1 MSIPW
6 VKDGHL
12 FLRNDEQRDRNWG
25 GGLSTWQ
32 KKSYVWIDSGKNWN
46 YVVIGHFC
54 LFFCLGKSFIW
65 MGHNQF
71 SWTCPN
77 SEMIHKRSQ
86 GPPAPAQCHV
96 SARKSRAN
104 WGTMMINQ
112 PLNKGQLCLPSL
124 KLTSSLPSWKMYGW
138 KMMRFPFWENPPFSG
153 QKSEMALSFFGRVFF
168 PPIFCLQKTVSS
180 RFEAAE
186 KCLGRAAVEEDALGS
201 EGSTSA
207 ASSALLRL
215 AQLMLQVLAL
225 RFRKP
230 SVTWVA
236 GEWWAA
242 GLKEKPKKST

>member
-153 QKSEMALSFFGRVFF
+153 QKSEMALSSQRSGYL
-168 PPIFCLQKTVSS
+168 ICSLSW
-180 RFEAAE
+180 
-186 KCLGRAAVEEDALGS
+186 GVEESLLKFPSEWGISEKQNLAPLGVCITKS
-201 EGSTSA
+201 RTKKRISPIVTS
-207 ASSALLRL
+207 SCMEWECSRLR
-215 AQLMLQVLAL
+215 MIV
-225 RFRKP
+225 
-230 SVTWVA
+230 S
-236 GEWWAA
+236 
-242 GLKEKPKKST
+242 KK